1 MDDPKYRN
9 LQRYTL
15 ASWYLLP
22 LVGLNPYDFGG
33 LDNFYNCY
41 VSPEG
46 RYLFVS
52 IYSPEFCRLPMESP
66 FYRGNKD
73 DPKTTEHFMVFEIP
87 EYWIDDFVTYMAG
100 EYSKFSQPAKDA
112 IIKYSGLGY
121 RIAGEDGRVMTD
133 MRLLA
138 LSTDL
143 GDRVNMSEEWGRMFN
158 SDPPDPEK
166 ELLWPPSGDEYI
178 ELDPP

>member
-1 MDDPKYRN
+1 MDPKYRN
-9 LQRYTL
+9 LQKYTL

-22 LVGLNPYDFGG
+22 FVGLGPYDFGG

-52 IYSPEFCRLPMESP
+52 VYSPEFCTLPLQSP
-66 FYRGNKD
+66 CYKGD
-73 DPKTTEHFMVFEIP
+73 KTDLSEHFMVFEIP
-87 EYWIDDFVTYMAG
+87 AYWEDDFVKYMAG
-100 EYSKFSQPAKDA
+100 EYSKFSDQAKEA
-112 IIKYSGLGY
+112 IFKFSGLSFRMEY
-121 RIAGEDGRVMTD
+121 DDGRIMSD

-138 LSTDL
+138 LSTDPA
-143 GDRVNMSEEWGRMFN
+143 DRENMSRAWGEIFN
-158 SDPPDPEK
+158 SEPPDPNK
-166 ELLWPPSGDEYI
+166 ELLWPPKGDEYI